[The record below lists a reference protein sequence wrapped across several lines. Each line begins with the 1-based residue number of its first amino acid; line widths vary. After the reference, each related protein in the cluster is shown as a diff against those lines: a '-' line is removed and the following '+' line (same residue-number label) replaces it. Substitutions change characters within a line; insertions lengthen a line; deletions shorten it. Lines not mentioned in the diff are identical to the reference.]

1 LHGHSS
7 APPMTPQRTIAL
19 IVPGGNR
26 FFGRQSSS
34 PGGRYTL
41 RRRTTRPGR

>member
-1 LHGHSS
+1 
-7 APPMTPQRTIAL
+7 MTSQRTMLL

-34 PGGRYTL
+34 PGGSYTL
-41 RRRTTRPGR
+41 RKTMTRPVR

>member
-1 LHGHSS
+1 
-7 APPMTPQRTIAL
+7 MTPQRTIAL

-26 FFGRQSSS
+26 FFGQSSS

-41 RRRTTRPGR
+41 RKTMT